1 MACIGGSL
9 FICLQNLSPSGSSHL
24 SLSDFKAAPAKRER
38 ESELIRN
45 TSEAR
50 WLVCRASARDNACKA
65 DMVMQVCND
74 AYNSI

>member
-1 MACIGGSL
+1 MMACIGGSL

-24 SLSDFKAAPAKRER
+24 SLGDFKAAPAKGER

-45 TSEAR
+45 TSECA
-50 WLVCRASARDNACKA
+50 VPGDRDQACKA
-65 DMVMQVCND
+65 DMVMRVSND